1 MQCCGDK
8 VEVKHQPLPTSPE
21 GRSKKKEVKAM
32 EKNNR
37 ISHIKVSPTGGDL
50 EGAGSG
56 KQEYNITV
64 YTENQIG
71 LLSRIAII
79 FTRRKINIDSLNTS
93 PSEIDSIHRFNIVI
107 TESEDVVRKLC
118 RQIEKQVEVLK
129 AYYHTNEDVIWQE
142 MALYKVST
150 DIIAEKV
157 SVERLL
163 RENGARA
170 VVIRKDYTVFETT
183 GHREETDNLIN
194 ILQPYGL
201 IEFVRSA
208 RVAIIK
214 DSEGFNSKLREFE
227 RLEPG
232 EDVVEN
238 EYLNQGQKVFTM

>member
-1 MQCCGDK
+1 MTNDK
-8 VEVKHQPLPTSPE
+8 
-21 GRSKKKEVKAM
+21 M
-32 EKNNR
+32 EEN
-37 ISHIKVSPTGGDL
+37 I
-50 EGAGSG
+50 
-56 KQEYNITV
+56 KQEFNITV
-64 YTENQIG
+64 YTENQVG
-71 LLSRIAII
+71 LLNRIAII

-93 PSEIDSIHRFNIVI
+93 PSEIEGIHRFNIVI
-107 TESEDVVRKLC
+107 TESEEVVRKLS

-129 AYYHTNEDVIWQE
+129 VYYHTNADVIWQE
-142 MALYKVST
+142 LALYKVST
-150 DIIAEKV
+150 DVIAEQV

-183 GHREETDNLIN
+183 GHREETDNLIK

-214 DSEGFNSKLREFE
+214 SSDGFNSKLREFE

-232 EDVVEN
+232 EDVMEN

>member
-1 MQCCGDK
+1 MSI
-8 VEVKHQPLPTSPE
+8 EETE
-21 GRSKKKEVKAM
+21 
-32 EKNNR
+32 
-37 ISHIKVSPTGGDL
+37 
-50 EGAGSG
+50 
-56 KQEYNITV
+56 KQEYTITI
-64 YTENQIG
+64 YTENQVG
-71 LLSRIAII
+71 LLNRIAII
-79 FTRRKINIDSLNTS
+79 FTRRKINIESLNTS
-93 PSEIDSIHRFNIVI
+93 PSEIDSIHRFNVVI
-107 TESEDVVRKLC
+107 NESEEVVRKLC

-129 AYYHTNEDVIWQE
+129 VYYHTNEDIIWQE

-150 DIIAEKV
+150 DVIAEKV

-214 DSEGFNSKLREFE
+214 NSEGFNAKLREFE

-232 EDVVEN
+232 EDVMEN
-238 EYLNQGQKVFTM
+238 EYLNQGSKVFTM